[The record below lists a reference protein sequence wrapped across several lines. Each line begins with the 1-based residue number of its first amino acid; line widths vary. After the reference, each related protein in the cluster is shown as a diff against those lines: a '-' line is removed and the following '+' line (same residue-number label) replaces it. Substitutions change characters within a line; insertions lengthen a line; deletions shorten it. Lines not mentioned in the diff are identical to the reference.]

1 MAEMQIRFDDGAR
14 YERAMGAW
22 SRLVGHRF
30 IDWLAAPP
38 ELRWADIGCG
48 NGGFT
53 ELVVERTAPAEVV
66 GVDPSEAQLAFAR
79 ARPSAGLAAFLE
91 GDAMALPFEA
101 DRFDMAAMALVIFF
115 VPDPAGALAEMMR
128 VVRPGGTVAAYAWD
142 VFGTDWPLGPLH
154 AGMREMGVTVPHP
167 PSAEAGRVDAL
178 EQLWADAGCVA
189 VETTQ
194 IAVSRTF
201 ADFEDFWSAMT
212 GTTVGRVV
220 AGMQPGDVDAL
231 KGNVRAR
238 LPADDKGRVTYGARA
253 NAIKGVVPD

>member
-1 MAEMQIRFDDGAR
+1 MAEMQIRFDDGAG

-38 ELRWADIGCG
+38 ELKWADIGCG

-53 ELVVERTAPAEVV
+53 ELIVERCAPAEVV

-79 ARPSAGLAAFLE
+79 ARPSAGVAEFHE
-91 GDAMALPFEA
+91 GDAMALPFDA

-115 VPDPAGALAEMMR
+115 VPDPAGALAETVR
-128 VVRPGGTVAAYAWD
+128 VVVPGGTVAAYAWD
-142 VFGTDWPLGPLH
+142 AAETDWPLGPFH
-154 AGMREMGVTVPHP
+154 AEMRALGVTMPLP
-167 PSAEAGRVDAL
+167 PSVEAGRMQEL
-178 EQLWADAGCVA
+178 RRLWAAAGLER

-194 IAVSRTF
+194 IRVQRTF
-201 ADFEDFWSAMT
+201 ADFDACWTAMT
-212 GTTVGRVV
+212 GTTIGRVV
-220 AGMQPGDVDAL
+220 AGMAAADVDGL
-231 KGNVRAR
+231 KARMRAR
-238 LPADDKGRVTYGARA
+238 FSADDKGRVTYGARA